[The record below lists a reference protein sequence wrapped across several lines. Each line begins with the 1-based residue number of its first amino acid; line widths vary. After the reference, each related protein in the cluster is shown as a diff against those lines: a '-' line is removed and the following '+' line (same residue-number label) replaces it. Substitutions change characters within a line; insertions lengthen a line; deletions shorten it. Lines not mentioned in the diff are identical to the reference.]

1 MVNVTRWTWF
11 NPYPGMPG
19 PLTPFELVSLLLIW
33 VIPIVFV
40 LVSAKTDSG
49 RATQFM
55 VFFTILLALK
65 TNFLEYLFG
74 VSWERA
80 ILFHKTFGIVSFVCA
95 CLHGLPQITGFS
107 GSEIMFGIVSFV
119 CACLHG
125 LPQITGFSGSEIM
138 ADTKFRSGLINLC
151 VLGMQPILYLIVK
164 PVSFELFYYTHLALY
179 GVLIY
184 FAIVHQALFVA
195 WAAIALGVDLAVRFL
210 LRTHRVAATIES
222 KGGDIVQV
230 SFAKKFSYR
239 PGQYVFLMIP
249 ALGVHEFHPL
259 SLSSAPHESRVTL
272 HASVQGGWTRRLNQL
287 AASNGGAPLQKTVL
301 VQGPYG
307 ILSLNLEDSTYKIV
321 VLISGGSGV
330 TPHQS
335 IANHLLHCHA
345 QGRPL
350 KKLVYVW
357 VLPESRVAFMTST
370 MKDGQFPQV
379 RNDKSPTPTPGAA
392 ATPIKDNK
400 TEPATLLEGT
410 SVLYTTI
417 YCTGRTRSVQP
428 TDYALVLPVETTE
441 SAAAQNVSAL
451 HKGKPDFNQLLRQVK
466 ELALA
471 QGECRVA
478 VSVCGPNAMIGGV
491 VDVCRALTSKEVQFD
506 LHVERFQL

>member
-1 MVNVTRWTWF
+1 MNVSDSNHASKGWDRCAANNRPSFVAKLLDLRWRTAWTVNMTRWTWF

-19 PLTPFELVSLLLIW
+19 PLTPFELISLLLIW
-33 VIPIVFV
+33 VIPIAYV

-80 ILFHKTFGIVSFVCA
+80 IVFHKNFGIVSFVCA

-107 GSEIMFGIVSFV
+107 G
-119 CACLHG
+119 
-125 LPQITGFSGSEIM
+125 PEIM

-151 VLGMQPILYLIVK
+151 VLGAQPILYLFVK
-164 PVSFELFYYTHLALY
+164 PKSFELFYYTHIALY

-184 FAIVHQALFVA
+184 FAIVHEALFVA
-195 WAAIALGVDLAVRFL
+195 WAAIALGVDLAVRYIL
-210 LRTHRVAATIES
+210 HTHRITVTIQP

-230 SFAKKFSYR
+230 SFPKKFSYR

-259 SLSSAPHESRVTL
+259 TLSSAPHEPRVTL
-272 HASVQGGWTRRLNQL
+272 HVSVQGGWTRRLNQL
-287 AASNGGAPLQKTVL
+287 ASSKGGAPLQKSAL

-357 VLPESRVAFMTST
+357 VLPESRMPFLATT
-370 MKDGQFPQV
+370 MQDGHFPH
-379 RNDKSPTPTPGAA
+379 
-392 ATPIKDNK
+392 
-400 TEPATLLEGT
+400 
-410 SVLYTTI
+410 
-417 YCTGRTRSVQP
+417 VQ
-428 TDYALVLPVETTE
+428 
-441 SAAAQNVSAL
+441 
-451 HKGKPDFNQLLRQVK
+451 
-466 ELALA
+466 
-471 QGECRVA
+471 
-478 VSVCGPNAMIGGV
+478 GV
-491 VDVCRALTSKEVQFD
+491 
-506 LHVERFQL
+506 